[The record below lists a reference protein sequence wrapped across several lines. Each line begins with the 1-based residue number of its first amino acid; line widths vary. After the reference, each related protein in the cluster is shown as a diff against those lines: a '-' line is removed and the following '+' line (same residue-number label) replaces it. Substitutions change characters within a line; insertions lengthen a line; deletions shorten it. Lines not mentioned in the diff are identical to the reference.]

1 MGGVKL
7 LFSEEDIARRVSEMA
22 LEIASETQGNLTVI
36 GVLRGCFVFVADL
49 VRALDKVGLPS
60 RIELLRLSSYGNS
73 QKSEGDVVLIG
84 GCPKID
90 PARTVLLIDDIV
102 DTGKSIAYA
111 KKLLRASDPGVIKI
125 CTLLD
130 NPHRREVD
138 IDIDY
143 IGFTIPNEFVVGYG
157 IDYAGDYR
165 SLPYIGIV
173 DREEGQ

>member
-1 MGGVKL
+1 MDDVKL

-22 LEIASETQGNLTVI
+22 LEIASGTQGELTII
-36 GVLRGCFVFVADL
+36 GVLRGSFIFVADL
-49 VRALDKVGLPS
+49 VRALDKAGLPS
-60 RIELLRLSSYGNS
+60 RIELLRLSSYGNN

-84 GCPKID
+84 GCPKIN

-111 KKLLRASDPGVIKI
+111 KKLLRASGPGVIKT

-138 IDIDY
+138 VDIDY
-143 IGFTIPNEFVVGYG
+143 VGFTIPNEFVVGYG
-157 IDYAGDYR
+157 IDFAEDYR
-165 SLPYIGIV
+165 SLPYVGIV
-173 DREEGQ
+173 ER